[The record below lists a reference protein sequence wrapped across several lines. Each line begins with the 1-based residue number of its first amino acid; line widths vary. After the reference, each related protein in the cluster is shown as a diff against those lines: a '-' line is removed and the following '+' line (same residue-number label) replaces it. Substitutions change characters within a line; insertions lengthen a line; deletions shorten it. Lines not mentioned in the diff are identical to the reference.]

1 MGQEKEPARMVDEFT
16 ENGYIILEDI
26 RSHIISPEEQQKMY
40 DHFWVG
46 WMMTCICLLCIV
58 NYILG
63 LLKKKDKYD

>member
-1 MGQEKEPARMVDEFT
+1 MGQEKEPARMVEQPTDNEF
-16 ENGYIILEDI
+16 IVLEDI